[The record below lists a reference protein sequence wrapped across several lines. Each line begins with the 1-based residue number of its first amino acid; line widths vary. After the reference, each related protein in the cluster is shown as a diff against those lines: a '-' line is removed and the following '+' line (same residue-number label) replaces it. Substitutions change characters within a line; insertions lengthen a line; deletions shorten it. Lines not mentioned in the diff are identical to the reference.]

1 MGTNDRFDPEE
12 RELNRHASDL
22 LRRCTAGVSVAA
34 LQPPRRNDTSIEL
47 FDLKSLDR
55 VLRDARLLSADA
67 RETRLGYL
75 KRVSALGH
83 QRPLAA
89 ALQLVAIET
98 LRQRFPNFGSVLD
111 SVAANCALSHLC
123 VAPVS
128 RLPSILLL
136 GQGGVGKT
144 AFARALAHALGLSLI
159 EIALGGVTSGFV
171 LAGLDV
177 GYATGKP
184 GRVFEALALGGYA
197 NPIIVLDEL
206 DKASTDSRYPVTPI
220 LYTLLERITA
230 STFVDEAIPLP
241 IDASHVQWV
250 ATANYEE
257 AIEPA
262 LLSRFE
268 VFAVPVPT
276 AEQTIQIARYLYL
289 DTIAAEPW
297 GVHFPPVLDSAVL
310 ERFTELPPRETRK
323 ALIAAFGRA
332 AIAGRRYLSP
342 DDIRIRPRRRSPG
355 FS

>member
-1 MGTNDRFDPEE
+1 MRTIDRFDPAE
-12 RELNRHASDL
+12 RDLDRYAADL
-22 LRRCTAGVSVAA
+22 LRRCTAGVDVAA
-34 LQPPRRNDTSIEL
+34 LLPPPRDDANIDL

-83 QRPLAA
+83 RRRLAP
-89 ALQLVAIET
+89 ALQLTAIDG
-98 LRQRFPNFGSVLD
+98 LRQRFPNFWQPLD
-111 SVAANCALSHLC
+111 FVAANSALSSLC
-123 VAPVS
+123 PQPVA
-128 RLPSILLL
+128 RLPNILFL
-136 GQGGVGKT
+136 GEGGVGKT
-144 AFARALAHALGLSLI
+144 ALAQALALVLGIPLI
-159 EIALGGVTSGFV
+159 EVGLGGVSSGFV

-177 GYATGKP
+177 GYSTGKP
-184 GRVFEALALGGYA
+184 GRVFEALALGEYA
-197 NPIIVLDEL
+197 NPIIILDEL
-206 DKASTDSRYPVTPI
+206 DKASADTRHPVTSI
-220 LYTLLERITA
+220 LYSLLEGITA
-230 STFVDEAIPLP
+230 RRFVDEAIPLP
-241 IDASHVQWV
+241 IDASNVQWI

-297 GVHFPPVLDSAVL
+297 GVHFPPVLDNAVL
-310 ERFTELPPRETRK
+310 ERFTELPPREARK

>member
-1 MGTNDRFDPEE
+1 MGTIDRFDPAK
-12 RELNRHASDL
+12 RELDRYVSDL
-22 LRRCTAGVSVAA
+22 LRRCTVGVSVASLLA
-34 LQPPRRNDTSIEL
+34 SPSDGATVDL
-47 FDLKSLDR
+47 FDPKSLDR
-55 VLRDARLLSADA
+55 ALKDARLLSADA
-67 RETRLGYL
+67 RDTRLGYL
-75 KRVSALGH
+75 KRVSALGP
-83 QRPLAA
+83 RRRLAA
-89 ALQLVAIET
+89 ALQLIAIEA
-98 LRQRFPNFGSVLD
+98 LRERFPNFGTVLD
-111 SVAANCALSHLC
+111 SVAANSALSNLC
-123 VAPVS
+123 AAPVS

-136 GQGGVGKT
+136 GKGGVGKT

-159 EIALGGVTSGFV
+159 EIALGGVSSGFV

-184 GRVFEALALGGYA
+184 GRVFEALALGECA

-206 DKASTDSRYPVTPI
+206 DKASTDSRYPVTSI
-220 LYTLLERITA
+220 LYTLLERLTA
-230 STFVDEAIPLP
+230 SNFTDEAIPLP
-241 IDASHVQWV
+241 IDASHVQWI

-276 AEQTIQIARYLYL
+276 PEQTIQIARHLYF

-297 GVHFPPVLDSAVL
+297 GVHFPPVLDNEVL

-323 ALIAAFGRA
+323 ALIAAFGWA
-332 AIAGRRYLSP
+332 AIAGRRHLSP
-342 DDIRIRPRRRSPG
+342 GDIRIRPGRRSPG